1 MDEETEKRRSLLAL
15 YPMPGQY
22 ASAHTEGAVEMF
34 ELVKIRYD
42 ALKPSLDLAIDLLKW
57 TDSSIA
63 YVIAQ
68 EDGNDHVRCFSH
80 AIIPLPFEEQARDC
94 LPYREDEIKSR
105 LVSLAYEAIHEIGSY
120 LNEMWIQMLAI
131 VRYVDRFNSKRET
144 LLARISRIKTDRTD
158 HI

>member
-1 MDEETEKRRSLLAL
+1 
-15 YPMPGQY
+15 
-22 ASAHTEGAVEMF
+22 V
-34 ELVKIRYD
+34 
-42 ALKPSLDLAIDLLKW
+42 DLAIDLLKW
-57 TDSSIA
+57 TNSAIA

-68 EDGNDHVRCFSH
+68 ADGNDHVRCFSH
-80 AIIPLPFEEQARDC
+80 AIIPLPFEEQARGC

-131 VRYVDRFNSKRET
+131 VCYVDRFNSKRET
-144 LLARISRIKTDRTD
+144 LLARINRIKTDRTD